1 MGPKERV
8 STVLHSMKVPSG
20 QEECLTSYLLY
31 FKYLAQ
37 LLEGSHCLINI
48 GVNECLSHINCVP
61 YV

>member
-1 MGPKERV
+1 MDPEEIV
-8 STVLHSMKVPSG
+8 STLLHSVKVPSG
-20 QEECLTSYLLY
+20 QEECLTSFLLY
-31 FKYLAQ
+31 FKYLEQ